1 MAAEPHVAIVE
12 LCDDDEFLVI
22 GSDGLYE
29 VFGNHK
35 QLVKVVKDTLRATG
49 SVDETVKTII
59 RGTCCMMRA
68 DGTHQ
73 RTDPRYWVVAVLCSE
88 CTIATLVP
96 PLLETACSIYPIF
109 LLSGSVSGCARVR

>member
-1 MAAEPHVAIVE
+1 MIKEECPGLAPEPHVAIVE

-59 RGTCCMMRA
+59 RGTCCMCMPTA
-68 DGTHQ
+68 
-73 RTDPRYWVVAVLCSE
+73 RTNA
-88 CTIATLVP
+88 
-96 PLLETACSIYPIF
+96 PIPVT
-109 LLSGSVSGCARVR
+109 G